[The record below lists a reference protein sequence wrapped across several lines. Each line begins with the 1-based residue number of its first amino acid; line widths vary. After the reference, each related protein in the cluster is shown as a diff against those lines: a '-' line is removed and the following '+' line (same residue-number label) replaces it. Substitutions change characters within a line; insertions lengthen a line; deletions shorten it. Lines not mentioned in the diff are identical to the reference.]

1 MREIQARR
9 NKKAIDNFVE
19 KRYSSFRYAF
29 CLKGHARHGLNQA
42 EISLSC
48 GNRLSKQDRNKA
60 AATEEMHGGPEREQ
74 TFCPEAGRQ
83 DRESRQHIRYGLD
96 RMEGIVP
103 VRDENKKKQ
112 QCPKNRQLLRYKE
125 VS

>member
-1 MREIQARR
+1 M
-9 NKKAIDNFVE
+9 
-19 KRYSSFRYAF
+19 
-29 CLKGHARHGLNQA
+29 
-42 EISLSC
+42 
-48 GNRLSKQDRNKA
+48 
-60 AATEEMHGGPEREQ
+60 
-74 TFCPEAGRQ
+74 FCPEAGRE

-112 QCPKNRQLLRYKE
+112 QCPMNRQLLRYKE